1 MYLVKKKNCC
11 FPLDFKHILYIDC
24 CSCIIVGKNKINSLV
39 NIGAPIS
46 VLGLGCAALP
56 CGPKTEKKKLIT
68 NK

>member
-1 MYLVKKKNCC
+1 MYLLKKKCC
-11 FPLDFKHILYIDC
+11 FPLDIKYILYTDRC
-24 CSCIIVGKNKINSLV
+24 LCIIVGENKINSLV

-56 CGPKTEKKKLIT
+56 RGPKTNKLIT